1 VYDAA
6 TMRLRNWVQASLGA
20 TLGALIPIGTLAAG
34 SPALSVTQVVGR
46 EAVHVTGSVPGARQ
60 LQAVLYAKFSQD
72 VPTVLLSRR
81 PLATDANGNF
91 STTLPI
97 ASAYFRGA
105 IVTVVVQ
112 SSSAVPLAQ
121 GSVNVA
127 APNAPAPADELP
139 PDYR

>member
-1 VYDAA
+1 
-6 TMRLRNWVQASLGA
+6 MRLRNWVQASLGA
-20 TLGALIPIGTLAAG
+20 TLGALIPIGTMAAG

-46 EAVHVTGSVPGARQ
+46 EAVHVTGSVPGAH

-72 VPTVLLSRR
+72 VPSVLLSRR

-97 ASAYFRGA
+97 APAYFRGA

-121 GSVNVA
+121 GSVSVA
-127 APNAPAPADELP
+127 APNVPAPADELP

>member
-1 VYDAA
+1 
-6 TMRLRNWVQASLGA
+6 MRLKHWVQASLGA
-20 TLGALIPIGTLAAG
+20 TLGAVLPITAMAAG
-34 SPALSVTQVVGR
+34 SPALSVTQVVGK
-46 EAVHVTGSVPGARQ
+46 EAVHVTGFVPGARQ
-60 LQAVLYAKFSQD
+60 LQAVLYAHFSKD
-72 VPTVLLSRR
+72 LPTVLLSRR

-105 IVTVVVQ
+105 TVTVVVQ

-121 GSVNVA
+121 GSVSIA
-127 APNAPAPADELP
+127 APNVPAPADELP